1 MVTINQLIRKGR
13 KKKLKKVKLKSLNGN
28 PLLKGVCSR
37 VYTVNPKKP
46 NSAIRKVAKIFLSNK
61 KMIIASIP
69 GQGHDLMQYSTVL
82 VRGGRSP
89 DLIGVKYKLVRGKY
103 DFTMVEHI
111 ERSKA
116 RSKYGKR
123 KSKL

>member
-1 MVTINQLIRKGR
+1 MVTSNQLLRKGR
-13 KKKLKKVKLKSLNGN
+13 KKKLKKVKLKALDGN
-28 PLLKGVCSR
+28 PFLKGVCSK

-46 NSAIRKVAKIFLSNK
+46 NSAIRKVAKVFLSNK
-61 KMIIASIP
+61 KVIIASIP

-103 DFTMVEHI
+103 DFTLPEYI
-111 ERSKA
+111 IRSNA

-123 KSKL
+123 KN